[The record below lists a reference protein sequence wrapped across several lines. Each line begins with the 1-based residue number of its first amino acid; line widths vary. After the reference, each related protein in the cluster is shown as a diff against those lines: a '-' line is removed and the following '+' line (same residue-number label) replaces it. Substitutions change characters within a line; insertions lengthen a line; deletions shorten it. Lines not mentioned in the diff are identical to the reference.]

1 MAPRIVTVWL
11 SQYDRWSYTFS
22 IGSGQVQFC
31 VLELE
36 LLLEPAALLE
46 LLLDLVLLEEPD
58 VLLLS
63 EEQP

>member
-1 MAPRIVTVWL
+1 M
-11 SQYDRWSYTFS
+11 
-22 IGSGQVQFC
+22 QFC